1 MKYAILESGGK
12 QYRVCEGEAIEVDR
26 LPLEVGESVEW
37 QDVLLLVDDSK
48 TLIGQPY
55 IKGVKVKGKVVDQIK
70 ARKVLV
76 FKYKPKIRY
85 RRTQG
90 HRQRYTR
97 VMIEKI
103 SQPSQAKK
111 ATESSKASEEEKAE
125 A

>member
-12 QYRVCEGEAIEVDR
+12 QYRVSEGEAIEVDR
-26 LPLEVGESVEW
+26 LPLEVGEPVEW
-37 QDVLLLVDDSK
+37 QDVLLLVEDSK
-48 TLIGQPY
+48 ISIGQPY
-55 IKGVKVKGKVVDQIK
+55 VKGVKIKGQVVDQIK

-103 SQPSQAKK
+103 SQPSKAKK
-111 ATESSKASEEEKAE
+111 ATESSKASEDESAE

>member
-12 QYRVCEGEAIEVDR
+12 QYRVSEGEAIEVDR

-37 QDVLLLVDDSK
+37 QDVLLLVDDSNI
-48 TLIGQPY
+48 LIGQPY
-55 IKGVKVKGKVVDQIK
+55 VKGVTIKGKVVEQFK
-70 ARKVLV
+70 ARKVVV

-97 VMIEKI
+97 VMIDKI
-103 SQPSQAKK
+103 SQPSKAKK
-111 ATESSKASEEEKAE
+111 AAESNKASEEESAE

>member
-1 MKYAILESGGK
+1 MNYAIVESGGK
-12 QYRVCEGEAIEVDR
+12 QYRASEGEVIEVDR
-26 LPLEVGESVEW
+26 LPLEVGDSVEW
-37 QDVLLLVDDSK
+37 QDVLLLVDESK
-48 TLIGQPY
+48 VLIGQPY
-55 IKGVKVKGKVVDQIK
+55 VRGAKIKGKVVDQIK

-103 SQPSQAKK
+103 YQPAKVKK
-111 ATESSKASEEEKAE
+111 AAESSKASEEESTE
-125 A
+125 G

>member
-12 QYRVCEGEAIEVDR
+12 QYRACEGEVIEVDR
-26 LPLEVGESVEW
+26 LPLEVGDSVHW
-37 QDVLLLVDDSK
+37 QDVLLLVDEPK
-48 TLIGQPY
+48 VLIGQPY
-55 IKGVKVKGKVVDQIK
+55 VEGAKIEGKVVGQIK
-70 ARKVLV
+70 ARKVVV

-97 VMIEKI
+97 VMIESI
-103 SQPSQAKK
+103 SQPSKSKK
-111 ATESSKASEEEKAE
+111 AAESSKASEEESTE